1 MGFTE
6 VSGLGGATLMAKAA
20 NVRWGGLGKLGGS
33 VLNCWKVFPTKTH
46 TGFWDVH
53 VPFFRS
59 VNCWKVFPT
68 KTQGFLGMFMSPFS
82 WGGVYILDLQGLVK

>member
-1 MGFTE
+1 MGSTE

-53 VPFFRS
+53 VPFFS
-59 VNCWKVFPT
+59 ECQLLESLFT